1 MDIVEKLVAS
11 DETIKGIW
19 CVPKYSNPDGVT
31 YSDEV
36 VRRFAALRPAAK
48 DFRIFWDNAYAV
60 HDFDRNDCDHL
71 LNIFDEAKKY
81 GNENMIYMF
90 CSTSKITYPGAGVA
104 AMIASPANVKF
115 YEKSLSYQFIGPN
128 KLNQM
133 RHVRFFKN
141 AQGVLDLMERHA
153 AIIKPRFDAV
163 LKELHAELE
172 GLCTWHEPKGGYF
185 ISLYTPDGCAK
196 RVVELM
202 KDAGVKMTGAGA
214 SFPYGKDP
222 HDSNIR
228 IAPTFPSVEDIS
240 LAAKIFCVCCKLA
253 IAEKQFSEQN

>member
-1 MDIVEKLVAS
+1 LK
-11 DETIKGIW
+11 
-19 CVPKYSNPDGVT
+19 
-31 YSDEV
+31 
-36 VRRFAALRPAAK
+36 PAAK

-81 GNENMIYMF
+81 GNEDMIYMF

-104 AMIASPANVKF
+104 AMIASPANVKY

-133 RHVRFFKN
+133 RHVRFFKD
-141 AQGVLDLMERHA
+141 AQGVLDLMTKHA
-153 AIIKPRFDAV
+153 AIIKPHFDAV

-202 KDAGVKMTGAGA
+202 KEAGVKMTGAGA
-214 SFPYGKDP
+214 SYPYGKDP

-228 IAPTFPSVEDIS
+228 IAPTFPSVEEIS

-253 IAEKQFSEQN
+253 IAEKQLSEKN

>member
-1 MDIVEKLVAS
+1 MS
-11 DETIKGIW
+11 DFSRT
-19 CVPKYSNPDGVT
+19 
-31 YSDEV
+31 
-36 VRRFAALRPAAK
+36 RR
-48 DFRIFWDNAYAV
+48 
-60 HDFDRNDCDHL
+60 
-71 LNIFDEAKKY
+71 
-81 GNENMIYMF
+81 
-90 CSTSKITYPGAGVA
+90 
-104 AMIASPANVKF
+104 
-115 YEKSLSYQFIGPN
+115 
-128 KLNQM
+128 
-133 RHVRFFKN
+133 
-141 AQGVLDLMERHA
+141 ERHA